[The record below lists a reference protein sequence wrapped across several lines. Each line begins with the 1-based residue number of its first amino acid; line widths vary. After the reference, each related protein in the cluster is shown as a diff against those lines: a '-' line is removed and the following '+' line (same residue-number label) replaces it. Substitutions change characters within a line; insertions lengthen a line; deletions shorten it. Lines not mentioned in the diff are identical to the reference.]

1 MPFLRPARMIP
12 LKVSQCTDYTDK
24 RIPSRRDMEEI
35 AWIIRAKGVNRPIGF
50 AAKNDVSEAQDDELE
65 IVPADRF

>member
-1 MPFLRPARMIP
+1 VHRL
-12 LKVSQCTDYTDK
+12 TDK